1 MPQLY
6 LQTFGGL
13 AILRDGAPAE
23 GAGAQRRRLALLAL
37 LAAAGERGMPREKL
51 LLILWP
57 ESDLERARK
66 NLAQAVY
73 ALRRD
78 LGAEE
83 LVQGT
88 NDLRLNAE
96 LLSSD
101 LSEFQ
106 RAISAGRREDAVALY
121 KGPFLDGIFFDEAPE
136 FERWAEAERGHYAR
150 EYAEA
155 LEALAA
161 EAARRGEPRV
171 AVGYWRRLANTD
183 PLNAK
188 AALGLMRGLAAGGDR
203 AQALQHFRVYEMLL
217 RQELD
222 LAPDAE
228 LRRYADELR
237 QVKPIAPTPAPP
249 ASHAS
254 LPTPAAPPAP
264 ASPAATRDPNRPPL
278 SEVPISTVP
287 GTPAVTRP
295 APTIEPSGRRM
306 ISGFTDEYAR
316 PRPIP
321 SPPAPVNGSA
331 TGPVAVAGA
340 PAAVPVR
347 KAFLKR
353 RSTHWGMAI
362 GLVLGALLATALF
375 RMRGGATTA
384 AAGKP
389 VVAVGMIQDYTRG
402 TDGLARPLAD
412 MLATDL
418 ARGRDLEVISTAR
431 MYELMSQGRIADTAA
446 AMVRAAREAGATE
459 LLDGALYQRPG
470 GRLQLDLRR
479 TSLASGN
486 MIQSYSA
493 EAGDLFALVTGIRK
507 EMASF
512 ADTAVG
518 ASLAD
523 LTTRSIVAYRLYEEG
538 LRARFLGD
546 VTSARRLLAEALA
559 EDSTFAM
566 AAYWLARS
574 GGGFNDN
581 STIRAYERALRLAA
595 RASDRER
602 LIITAGWASAVDDPS
617 RIAIAE
623 TLTVRYPTELEGY
636 LWLGIG
642 RVGAGDFLGALAP
655 FRRVIELDSA
665 SIRADRNAPK
675 GAVACHACDAYYSLI
690 SAYQMLDSLPAA
702 ERVAREWLRRQPR
715 SYEAAGQVSWVLMM
729 ENRFQEALAA
739 DQQVSVLAP
748 ELQRDAFK
756 AMVAFRA
763 GDYPVMDSYFQ
774 TLETGQY
781 ASDAFEWL
789 NRSLRAQGRP
799 HDALVPARKLRELER
814 PTRKGWPP
822 YNALFEAAAWFD
834 LGEFRRAA
842 VLCDSI
848 SRSPRDSTPSQV
860 ARHHVWT
867 QTLRATALAA
877 AGDTTLLRSIA
888 DSLEAWGRSSA
899 YGRDQRLHYYVRGLM
914 LEAEGHLDEAAE
926 AYRRSVYS
934 PTAGYT
940 RINMALGRVLLRLGR
955 PKEAAYWGE
964 AGLRGGFDAGGSYV
978 TQTELAELAATA
990 WDAAGVRDSALVRYE
1005 QVVRNWRN
1013 AEPMF
1018 GARIERARLRIAAL
1032 RAGR

>member
-13 AILRDGAPAE
+13 AILRMGAPAE

-88 NDLRLNAE
+88 NDLRLSTD

-101 LSEFQ
+101 LAEFQ
-106 RAISAGRREDAVALY
+106 RAIAEGRKEDAVALY
-121 KGPFLDGIFFDEAPE
+121 KGPFLEGIFFDEAPE
-136 FERWAEAERGHYAR
+136 FERWAESERAHYAR

-155 LEALAA
+155 LESLAIQ
-161 EAARRGEPRV
+161 AANRGEPRI
-171 AVGYWRRLANTD
+171 AAGYWRKLANTD

-188 AALGLMRGLAAGGDR
+188 AALGLMRGLAAAGDR
-203 AQALQHFRVYEMLL
+203 AQALQHYRVYEMLL
-217 RQELD
+217 RQELE

-228 LRRYADELR
+228 LRRYADDLR
-237 QVKPIAPTPAPP
+237 QEKTPVPGVPAAVAPAPSAPPPPPAAAATPP
-249 ASHAS
+249 ASAS
-254 LPTPAAPPAP
+254 PPPA
-264 ASPAATRDPNRPPL
+264 RPTL
-278 SEVPISTVP
+278 LEVPVSTVP

-295 APTIEPSGRRM
+295 APTSEPSGRRM
-306 ISGFTDEYAR
+306 VSGFTDEYAR
-316 PRPIP
+316 PRPIS
-321 SPPAPVNGSA
+321 SPGV
-331 TGPVAVAGA
+331 A
-340 PAAVPVR
+340 PAAAPI
-347 KAFLKR
+347 APAPAALTHPPFLKR
-353 RSTHWGMAI
+353 ASTRWGMAI
-362 GLVLGALLATALF
+362 GVALGAMLAAGIF
-375 RMRGGATTA
+375 RMRATVSHA
-384 AAGKP
+384 DSARKP
-389 VVAVGMIQDYTRG
+389 VVAVGLIQDYTRG

-418 ARGRDLEVISTAR
+418 ARGRDVEVISTAR

-446 AMVRAAREAGATE
+446 AMVRAARAAGATE
-459 LLDGALYQRPG
+459 LLDGALYQRSA

-479 TSLASGN
+479 TSLASGS
-486 MIQSYSA
+486 MIQSYTA
-493 EAGDLFALVTGIRK
+493 EAGDLFALVTEIRK
-507 EMASF
+507 GMASF
-512 ADTAVG
+512 ADTANG
-518 ASLAD
+518 GSLAD
-523 LTTRSIVAYRLYEEG
+523 VTTRSIVAYRLYEEG

-546 VTSARRLLAEALA
+546 INSARRLLLAALT

-574 GGGFNDN
+574 GGSFNETN
-581 STIRAYERALRLAA
+581 TIRDYERALRLAS

-602 LIITAGWASAVDDPS
+602 LLITAGWANATDDPS

-655 FRRVIELDSA
+655 FRRVIDLDSA
-665 SIRADRNAPK
+665 SLHRNQNAPR
-675 GAVACHACDAYYSLI
+675 GVAGCHACDAFYSLI
-690 SAYQMLDSLPAA
+690 SAYQMMDSLPAA
-702 ERVAREWLRRQPR
+702 ERVAREWLRRQPQ
-715 SYEAAGQVSWVLMM
+715 SFEAAGQVSWVLMM
-729 ENRFQEALAA
+729 AGRYQEALAA
-739 DQQVSVLAP
+739 DQQVSALAP
-748 ELQRDAFK
+748 ELQRDGFK
-756 AMVAFRA
+756 AMVALRA
-763 GDYPVMDSYFQ
+763 GDYPAADAYYHG
-774 TLETGQY
+774 LESTQY

-799 HDALVPARKLRELER
+799 HDAQLPARQLRAAEKSSR
-814 PTRKGWPP
+814 RGWPP
-822 YNALFEAAAWFD
+822 YNALFEYAAWFD

-842 VLCDSI
+842 ALCDSI
-848 SRSPRDSTPSQV
+848 SRSPRDSTPSQI
-860 ARHHVWT
+860 ARHRVWT

-877 AGDTTLLRSIA
+877 AGDTTLLRRMA
-888 DSLEAWGRSSA
+888 DSIETWGRGSA
-899 YGRDQRLHYYVRGLM
+899 YGRDQRLHNYVRGLL
-914 LEAEGHLDEAAE
+914 LEAEGQLEEAAS
-926 AYRRSVYS
+926 AYQRSVYS

-955 PKEAAYWGE
+955 PKEAAFWGE
-964 AGLRGGFDAGGSYV
+964 AGLKGGFDAGGSYV

-990 WDAAGVRDSALVRYE
+990 WDAAGVHDSALVRYD
-1005 QVVRNWRN
+1005 QVVHNWRN

-1018 GARIERARLRIAAL
+1018 SARVERARLRAAAL

>member
-37 LAAAGERGMPREKL
+37 LAAAGDRGMSREKL

-106 RAISAGRREDAVALY
+106 RALSEGRKEDAVALY

-136 FERWAEAERGHYAR
+136 FERWAETERGHYAR
-150 EYAEA
+150 EFAEA
-155 LEALAA
+155 LESLAID
-161 EAARRGEPRV
+161 AADRGEPRV

-188 AALGLMRGLAAGGDR
+188 AALGLMKGLTAAGDR
-203 AQALQHFRVYEMLL
+203 AQALQHYRVYEMLL

-222 LAPDAE
+222 LAPDAD

-237 QVKPIAPTPAPP
+237 QVKPITPAPAP
-249 ASHAS
+249 
-254 LPTPAAPPAP
+254 PPAAPAANTSAP
-264 ASPAATRDPNRPPL
+264 MATRSPL
-278 SEVPISTVP
+278 EEVPTTTVP

-295 APTIEPSGRRM
+295 APTTEPSGRRM
-306 ISGFTDEYAR
+306 VSGFTDEYAR

-321 SPPAPVNGSA
+321 STTAPILAPA
-331 TGPVAVAGA
+331 TGSMAAA
-340 PAAVPVR
+340 PASRAVPVR
-347 KAFLKR
+347 KPFLKR
-353 RSTHWGMAI
+353 SSTRWGMAI
-362 GLVLGALLATALF
+362 GVVFGALLAVSLF
-375 RMRGGATTA
+375 RMRGGAPA
-384 AAGKP
+384 AEARKP
-389 VVAVGMIQDYTRG
+389 VVAVGLIHDYTKG
-402 TDGLARPLAD
+402 DQPLAGPLAD

-418 ARGRDLEVISTAR
+418 ARGRDLQVISTAR
-431 MYELMSQGRIADTAA
+431 MYELMAQGGITDTAA
-446 AMVRAAREAGATE
+446 AVVRAARAAGATE
-459 LLDGALYQRPG
+459 LLDGALYRRPG
-470 GRLQLDLRR
+470 GRLQLDIRR
-479 TSLASGN
+479 TSLASGS

-493 EAGDLFALVTGIRK
+493 EASDLFALVTGIRK
-507 EMASF
+507 EMATF
-512 ADTAVG
+512 ADTVIG

-523 LTTRSIVAYRLYEEG
+523 QTTRSIVAYRLYEEG

-546 VTSARRLLAEALA
+546 INSARRLLTQALA
-559 EDSTFAM
+559 EDSNFAM

-574 GGGFNDN
+574 GGGYNET
-581 STIRAYERALRLAA
+581 STIRDYERALRLAP

-602 LIITAGWASAVDDPS
+602 LLITAGWASAVDDPS

-665 SIRADRNAPK
+665 SVRADRNAPK
-675 GAVACHACDAYYSLI
+675 GAATCHACDAYYALI
-690 SAYQMLDSLPAA
+690 NAYQMLDSLPAA
-702 ERVAREWLRRQPR
+702 ERVAREWLRRQPKN
-715 SYEAAGQVSWVLMM
+715 SWAAGQVSWVLMM
-729 ENRFQEALAA
+729 EGRYQEALAA

-748 ELQRDAFK
+748 ELQREVFK
-756 AMVAFRA
+756 AMVAFRS
-763 GDYPVMDSYFQ
+763 GDYPVMDAYYHS
-774 TLETGQY
+774 LETGQF
-781 ASDAFEWL
+781 AGDAFEWL

-799 HDALVPARKLRELER
+799 HDAMVPARKLRELEKPAR
-814 PTRKGWPP
+814 RGWPP
-822 YNALFEAAAWFD
+822 YNALFESAVWFD
-834 LGEFRRAA
+834 LGEYRRVAA
-842 VLCDSI
+842 LCDSI
-848 SRSPRDSTPSQV
+848 SLSPRDTTRSQI
-860 ARHHVWT
+860 ARHRVWT

-877 AGDTTLLRSIA
+877 AGDTTLLRGIA
-888 DSLEAWGRSSA
+888 DSLEAWGRGSA
-899 YGRDQRLHYYVRGLM
+899 YGRDQRLHYYVRGLI
-914 LEAEGHLDEAAE
+914 LEAEGHLEEAVE
-926 AYRRSVYS
+926 AYRRSVFS

-940 RINMALGRVLLRLGR
+940 RINIALGRVLLRLGR

-964 AGLRGGFDAGGSYV
+964 AGLRGAFDAGGSYV

-1005 QVVRNWRN
+1005 QVLHNWRN

-1018 GARIERARLRIAAL
+1018 SPRVERARLRIAAL